1 MAHML
6 WFLVLLSCSAPP
18 IPDRRVPSDTL
29 ILRESFQGPGPE
41 RTGNWWGRFDVRGC
55 WWEAH
60 NTWMVVTDPLI
71 QNATAHPAHWNAV
84 EPDIPWFCH
93 EDRERLRL
101 EALVAQLPR
110 LSFGESLSECSSQD
124 SCERCYKPQTKKK
137 KMLTQVHESSSLLS
151 NCEFFSHSIVN
162 CTFTWNGHPRFH

>member
-84 EPDIPWFCH
+84 EPDAPWFCL

-110 LSFGESLSECSSQD
+110 GNAGYGYVRGLDRWTVMSDGEPTSHVVYRGMSKGSWRPLIDFFAELAAMSVWGSSP
-124 SCERCYKPQTKKK
+124 E
-137 KMLTQVHESSSLLS
+137 
-151 NCEFFSHSIVN
+151 
-162 CTFTWNGHPRFH
+162 